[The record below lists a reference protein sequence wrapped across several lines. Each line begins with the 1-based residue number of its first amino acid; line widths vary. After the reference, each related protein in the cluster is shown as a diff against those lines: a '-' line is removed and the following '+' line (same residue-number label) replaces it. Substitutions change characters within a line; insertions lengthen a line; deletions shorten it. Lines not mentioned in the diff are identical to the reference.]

1 MSQNETTADDLDAL
15 RRSTRAFETPVLRR
29 SLWQMANSFPPFLAA
44 CALMYWTLSVSP
56 LVTAALGVVAA
67 GFLVRI
73 FIIQHDCGHGSF
85 FRSRAANHAVGALCS
100 LVTFT
105 PYLMWRRQHA
115 GHHSH
120 WNNLDR
126 RLSGADIYSGCLTL
140 EEYQAQSAGQRRLYR
155 LMQHPLVSWL
165 VLPPLVFLVL
175 YRVPFDA
182 PRAWKR
188 ERWAVQLT
196 NLALLIL
203 YLGLGFALGFRA
215 VLLVQGPVLALCA
228 IVGVWLFSV
237 QHRFEGALWTRQP
250 AWHPVS
256 AAIEGS
262 SYLKLPGLLQWFT
275 GNIGFHHVH
284 HLNPRIPNY
293 RLEACHQATP
303 LLQTA
308 FIMKPWH
315 ALKSWRAALWDEQA
329 ERMVP
334 IPRAAPRAK
343 VANGADRVPLRVWGP

>member
-1 MSQNETTADDLDAL
+1 MNLNDPFDDERDAL
-15 RRSTRAFETPVLRR
+15 RRSTRAYERPVLRR
-29 SLWQMANSFPPFLAA
+29 SLWQMANSFLPFLAI
-44 CALMYWTLSVSP
+44 CALMYWTLAVSP
-56 LVTAALGVVAA
+56 LLTVALGIGAA

-85 FRSRAANHAVGALCS
+85 FRSRAANHAVGMLCS

-126 RLSGADIYSGCLTL
+126 RLSGTDIYSGCLTL
-140 EEYQAQSAGQRRLYR
+140 AEYQAQSAGQRRLYR
-155 LMQHPLVSWL
+155 VMQHPLISWL
-165 VLPPLVFLVL
+165 VLPPLVFMLL
-175 YRVPFDA
+175 YRLPFDA
-182 PRAWKR
+182 PSSWRR

-196 NLALLIL
+196 NLALLAL
-203 YLGLGFALGFRA
+203 YLTLGFALGFRA
-215 VLLVQGPVLALCA
+215 VLLVQAPVLALGA

-237 QHRFEGALWTRQP
+237 QHRFEEALWTRQP

-262 SYLKLPGLLQWFT
+262 SYLELPGLLQWFT

-293 RLEACHQATP
+293 RLEACHDATP
-303 LLQTA
+303 ALQTA
-308 FIMKPWH
+308 FVMKPWH
-315 ALKSWRAALWDEQA
+315 ALKSWRASLWDEGTA
-329 ERMVP
+329 RMVP
-334 IPRAAPRAK
+334 IPRMVPLAK
-343 VANGADRVPLRVWGP
+343 AVDGADRVA

>member
-1 MSQNETTADDLDAL
+1 MTPNDPSGDERDAL
-15 RRSTRAFETPVLRR
+15 RRSTRAFERPTLGR
-29 SLWQMANSFPPFLAA
+29 SLWQMANSFLPFLAT
-44 CALMYWTLSVSP
+44 CALMYWTLTFSP
-56 LVTAALGVVAA
+56 LLTAALGVAAA

-85 FRSRAANHAVGALCS
+85 FRSRAANNAVGTLCS

-126 RLSGADIYSGCLTL
+126 RLSGTDIYSGCLTL
-140 EEYQAQSAGQRRLYR
+140 AEYQALPGTQRRLYR
-155 LMQHPLVSWL
+155 VMQHPVVSWL
-165 VLPPLVFLVL
+165 VLPPLVFTLL
-175 YRVPFDA
+175 YRLPFDA
-182 PRAWKR
+182 PRSWRR

-196 NLALLIL
+196 NLALLAL
-203 YLGLGFALGFRA
+203 YLGLGFALGFRT
-215 VLLVQGPVLALCA
+215 VLLVQGPVLALGA

-237 QHRFEGALWTRQP
+237 QHRFEDALWTRQP

-256 AAIEGS
+256 ASIEGS
-262 SYLKLPGLLQWFT
+262 SYLELPALLQWFT

-293 RLEACHQATP
+293 RLEACHDATP
-303 LLQTA
+303 ALQTA
-308 FIMKPWH
+308 FVMKPWH
-315 ALKSWRAALWDEQA
+315 ALKSWRAALWDEGTA
-329 ERMVP
+329 RMVP
-334 IPRAAPRAK
+334 IPKSVPLFAEADT
-343 VANGADRVPLRVWGP
+343 VSDRVG